1 MSQLFDPIAIRAMQL
16 PHRIITGPMEKG
28 MANRD
33 GTLTRRYLGYLRAR
47 AQGGAGLMQ
56 LESTYVDTIG
66 MGHLYQVGC
75 HDDSVLEGLRAA
87 ADTVHEHGASLALEI
102 YLGGRETPSF
112 MSGMQPIAPSVVP
125 CEVLKPMPTPREM
138 TPQDIDWAIAA
149 FCAAGRRLKEAGLDM
164 AHVHGAHGYL
174 VGSFVSP
181 FSNRRTDSF
190 GGSLENRARFPI
202 MLVQALRIEL
212 GENFPIGYR
221 MTADEY
227 IADGLGVSE
236 AAEFAGMLADASV
249 DLIDISGGFYESN
262 YMIMQGSESPDAG
275 FLSHALKIKAVVGDR
290 ALVSVAQRLSRPGVA
305 EDVLDQ
311 GIDMVSMS
319 RAFHADPEYVVK
331 RRSNRIEEI
340 IPCIACHHCVDEL
353 EANRVADCS
362 VNPFTTREYL
372 RIDEPAAGLAPS
384 PVVVVGSGP
393 AGMQAA
399 IQFAERGSEVHLF
412 EREQTIGGQM
422 ALSADVHG
430 DFRRF
435 LDNSAVR
442 LKRVGVTIHLNSEAD
457 RETVAALSPAVIVM
471 ATGARSAPLGHL
483 RDAEGIRVMGLF
495 EAYGRVAE
503 PENVVIAGGS
513 VASCVLAVHLAR
525 AGNRVTLVEAGDALA
540 LDQPGWGREQIER
553 MVHHTPNIHMLL
565 ETTVESVEAGVVRL
579 QSRGMFDFMSNVDVV
594 VVGGRQPENHLAE
607 QLLGD
612 PQLSDRVLVVGDAVR
627 PRNIHA
633 ATLEGMRA
641 AVLGRTAALA
651 LV

>member
-1 MSQLFDPIAIRAMQL
+1 
-16 PHRIITGPMEKG
+16 
-28 MANRD
+28 
-33 GTLTRRYLGYLRAR
+33 
-47 AQGGAGLMQ
+47 
-56 LESTYVDTIG
+56 
-66 MGHLYQVGC
+66 
-75 HDDSVLEGLRAA
+75 
-87 ADTVHEHGASLALEI
+87 
-102 YLGGRETPSF
+102 
-112 MSGMQPIAPSVVP
+112 
-125 CEVLKPMPTPREM
+125 M
-138 TPQDIDWAIAA
+138 TTEDIDWAIAA
-149 FCAAGRRLKEAGLDM
+149 FCAAARRLKEAGLDM

-181 FSNRRTDSF
+181 FSNRRTDAF

-202 MLVQALRIEL
+202 MLVEALRAEV
-212 GENFPIGYR
+212 GEDFPIGYR

-227 IADGLGVSE
+227 IADGLGISE

-275 FLSHALKIKAVVGDR
+275 FLSHALKIKSVVGDR

-319 RAFHADPEYVVK
+319 RAFHADPDYVAK
-331 RRSNRIEEI
+331 RRSGRVDDI

-372 RIDEPAAGLAPS
+372 RIDAPRAGSAAS
-384 PVVVVGSGP
+384 PVMVVGSGP
-393 AGMQAA
+393 AGIQAA

-412 EREQTIGGQM
+412 ERADVIGGQM
-422 ALSADVHG
+422 ALAADVHG

-435 LDNSAVR
+435 LDNSSVR
-442 LKRVGVTIHLNSEAD
+442 LKQLGVTVHLNTEVD
-457 RETVAALSPAVIVM
+457 RHVVAGLSPTVLVV

-483 RDAEGIRVMGLF
+483 RTSPETRVLGLF
-495 EAYGRVAE
+495 EAYGIVTGPAS
-503 PENVVIAGGS
+503 VVIADGS

-525 AGNRVTLVEAGDALA
+525 AGCRVTLVEPSDALA

-553 MVHHTPNIHMLL
+553 LVHNTEGIDVRL
-565 ETTVESVEAGVVRL
+565 ECTVERADTDGVHLQSHGVVEVL
-579 QSRGMFDFMSNVDVV
+579 TDIGVV
-594 VVGGRQPENHLAE
+594 VVGGRQPENALAE
-607 QLLGD
+607 QLLSD
-612 PQLSDRVLVVGDAVR
+612 PRLSDRVLVIGDAVR

-641 AVLGRTAALA
+641 AVLGRSAAYA